1 MASRSPGSGRK
12 FLLDG
17 KAVEA
22 AEGRTILQAALAAGI
37 YIPHL
42 CHHPDLPPFETIPP
56 LETCYRGSEVFRSA
70 GRGHTY
76 TGCGLCLVKISGRE
90 EPVLSCTHVAEDG
103 IEVVTSTPEIASA
116 RQKKLAALMIRH
128 PHACLTCAQR
138 EGCSLTQC
146 SSNVP
151 EAERCC
157 PRFDHCE
164 LRSLAEYVG
173 LSQDLSRY
181 RFRGEV
187 AEMQGPLF
195 IRDYNLCVGCLRCVR
210 VCESVIGAKAL
221 GYVSA
226 ADGEIMVGASKPSW
240 DEAGCRSCGACVEVC
255 PTGALRDKNLKPG
268 DRKASLIAC
277 VSGCP
282 LAMDVPSY
290 LNFIAQGRPAEAAAV
305 IRRSVPLALTLG
317 YICSHPCMTE
327 CRRGKID
334 ESIAICELKRFALEQ
349 ADSPVKGRAFAT
361 EVDPRAK
368 PGAPAAVEKAERK
381 PTGKKVAVIG
391 GGPAGLVA
399 ASYLAN
405 GGHSIKVFEASSEPG
420 GMLRWAIPEYR
431 LPRSVVAGE
440 IELVKAQG
448 VEILTGARVDRETFL
463 RDFGPGSWDAVF
475 LAVGAQ
481 ESRGIDIEGQDL
493 EEVGKGVE
501 FLREAKAGTI
511 EKISG
516 RVVVIGGGNVALDA
530 AMTALRLGA
539 STVELACL
547 ESRDE
552 MPAFA
557 WDVREAEEDGVV
569 LNPGWGPSRIVGR
582 EGRAAAVELIGCVS
596 VFDEQGNFR
605 PKFDPARRKTL
616 PADRVVLAVG
626 QRPDLS
632 FLPPDLGVRLTKA
645 GTIQVSP
652 LNLQTSVPWIFAG
665 GEVTLGPSSA
675 VESMALGRQAASSID
690 RFLGGE
696 GLGSAPNG
704 AGKAGRGDLWLG
716 HDPGFGSRRRV
727 PSRRLLRA
735 ERLKSFDLVQGSYEP
750 DEARREAGRCLRCE
764 LRFALSPVCLPPEK
778 WIEFRLDSMSE
789 VPEVEGVFQLSD
801 ERRNVIFIAGTPN
814 LRRTLLEH
822 LSAGSEAHY
831 FLYEKNPMFT
841 KRESEWIQQF
851 LQKHGRLPPKNEEV
865 DELF

>member
-1 MASRSPGSGRK
+1 MNGLSPAASRSPGSHLN

-22 AEGRTILQAALAAGI
+22 AEGQTILQAALAAGV

-42 CHHPDLPPFETIPP
+42 CYHPDLPSFETISPHD
-56 LETCYRGSEVFRSA
+56 ECYRGSEVFRSA
-70 GRGHTY
+70 GRGPGY
-76 TGCGLCLVKISGRE
+76 AGCGLCLVKISGRE
-90 EPVLSCTHVAEDG
+90 EPILSCTHFAKEG
-103 IEVVTSTPEIASA
+103 MEVVTSTPEIASA
-116 RQKKLAALMIRH
+116 RQEKLAAMMARH

-157 PRFDHCE
+157 PQFDHCE
-164 LRSLAEYVG
+164 LRSLVEYVG

-181 RFRGEV
+181 RFSSEY
-187 AEMQGPLF
+187 AETQGPLF

-210 VCESVIGAKAL
+210 VCESVIGAKAF
-221 GYVSA
+221 GYVVS
-226 ADGEIMVGASKPSW
+226 ADGEIAVGASKPSW

-255 PTGALRDKNLKPG
+255 PTGALRDKDLRPG

-290 LNFIAQGRPAEAAAV
+290 LHFIAQGKTGEASDV
-305 IRRSVPLALTLG
+305 IRRNVPLALTLG
-317 YICSHPCMTE
+317 YICSRPCVTA

-334 ESIAICELKRFALEQ
+334 EPISICELKRFALEQ
-349 ADSPVKGRAFAT
+349 ANL
-361 EVDPRAK
+361 
-368 PGAPAAVEKAERK
+368 PAEKAEPK
-381 PTGKKVAVIG
+381 PPGKKIAIIG
-391 GGPAGLVA
+391 AGPAGLVA
-399 ASYLAN
+399 AFFLAKH
-405 GGHSIKVFEASSEPG
+405 GYSVKVFEASPEPG

-431 LPRSVVAGE
+431 LPRSVVAKE
-440 IELVKAQG
+440 VELVKAQG
-448 VEILTGARVDRETFL
+448 VEIVTEARINKETFL
-463 RDFGPGSWDAVF
+463 RDFGPGSWDAIF

-481 ESRGIDIEGQDL
+481 ESRGIDIEGQGLKGIDR
-493 EEVGKGVE
+493 GVE
-501 FLREAKAGTI
+501 FLREVKAGTI
-511 EKISG
+511 GAIDG

-539 STVELACL
+539 FSVELACL
-547 ESRDE
+547 EGRDE

-569 LNPGWGPSRIVGR
+569 LNPSWGPSRIVGG

-605 PKFDPARRKTL
+605 PKFDPSRRKTL
-616 PADRVVLAVG
+616 PADRVILAVG

-632 FLPPDLGVRLTKA
+632 FLPPDLGIRLTEA
-645 GTIQVSP
+645 GTIQVDPS
-652 LNLQTSVPWIFAG
+652 NLQTSVPLIFAG
-665 GEVTLGPSSA
+665 GEATLGPSSA
-675 VESMALGRQAASSID
+675 VKSMALGRQAASSID

-696 GLGSAPNG
+696 GLDSAPNG
-704 AGKAGRGDLWLG
+704 AGKAGREDLWLG

-727 PSRRLLRA
+727 PGRRLLSA
-735 ERLKSFDLVQGSYEP
+735 ERLKSFDLVQGNYEA
-750 DEARREAGRCLRCE
+750 DEARREAGRCLRCD

-778 WIEFRLDSMSE
+778 WVEFHPDSISG
-789 VPEVEGVFQLSD
+789 VPEAEGVFQLAD
-801 ERRNVIFIAGTPN
+801 ERKEVIFIAGTPN

-822 LSAGSEAHY
+822 LSAGSEARY
-831 FLYEKNPMFT
+831 VLYEENPMFT
-841 KRESEWIQQF
+841 KRESEWLQQF
-851 LQKHGRLPPKNEEV
+851 LQKLGRLPPKNEEV
-865 DELF
+865 DDLF